1 MTLKKWA
8 AFLLLS
14 APCAPAWTQQYDPFD
29 RLGTLQGNDNPF
41 GRDRNVG
48 VSERPR
54 PDYATVPIKA
64 GSWEITPQVAA
75 EASYD
80 DNIYSTHSDRVDDL
94 ILRARP
100 RLAIARPDPN
110 FTVSLAG
117 EYEAARYLSNGSENA
132 DTYALKGDL
141 RATVRRNTVFSL
153 RVLQAREA
161 EARFSPDSEEGI
173 VRPNRF
179 DISEAYG
186 EAVHTFNLLRLRGTI
201 DYERRNYHDNHDQAD
216 AVIDQDFRDRGTLTG
231 SAIAEYALSPSVS
244 LFAAGSANWRDYATR
259 IGPVPARDS
268 KGYELALGSSFEI
281 GHLMRAS
288 LRLGYLDQN
297 YRDPAFADVNGA
309 LVRGE
314 LAYFVTP
321 LVTLTAKVD
330 RSVVDSGLAGSAGYL
345 RTAYSLKVDYELLRN
360 LILGAELGQEH
371 RRYNGIDRDDDGF
384 MGRFAAS
391 YLISPRWAL
400 RAEFRH
406 RGQDSS
412 GIAAGRDFGGNQVT
426 VGAVFKGL

>member
-1 MTLKKWA
+1 MSLKKWA
-8 AFLLLS
+8 AFLLLG
-14 APCAPAWTQQYDPFD
+14 APCAPAWAQQYDPFD
-29 RLGTLQGNDNPF
+29 RLGTLQGSDNPF

-54 PDYATVPIKA
+54 PDYATVPIRT
-64 GSWEITPQVAA
+64 GSWEVTPQIAA
-75 EASYD
+75 EANYD
-80 DNIYSTHSDRVDDL
+80 DNIFSTKASKVDDL

-100 RLAIARPDPN
+100 RLAIARPDPS

-117 EYEAARYLSNGSENA
+117 EYEASRYLSNGSENT

-141 RATVRRNTVFSL
+141 RTTVKRNTIFSL

-173 VRPNRF
+173 ARPNRF

-201 DYERRNYHDNHDQAD
+201 DYERRNYHDNHDVAGNI
-216 AVIDQDFRDRGTLTG
+216 IDQDFRDRNTVTG

-244 LFAAGSANWRDYATR
+244 LFVAGSANRRNYATR

-288 LRLGYLDQN
+288 LRLGWFDQN
-297 YRDPAFADVNGA
+297 YKNPVFADVDGA

-345 RTAYSLKVDYELLRN
+345 RTAYSLKADYELLRN

-384 MGRFAAS
+384 TGSLAAS
-391 YLISPRWAL
+391 YLISPRWAM

-412 GIAAGRDFGGNQVT
+412 GIAAGRDFDGNQVT